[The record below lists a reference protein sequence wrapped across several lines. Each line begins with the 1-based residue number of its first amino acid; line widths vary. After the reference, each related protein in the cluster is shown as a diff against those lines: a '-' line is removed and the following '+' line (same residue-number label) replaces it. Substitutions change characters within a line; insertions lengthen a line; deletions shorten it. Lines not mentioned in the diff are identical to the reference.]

1 MKTWT
6 KEERYRV
13 LQDPEEIRDMH
24 DRIAQSAWRQT
35 FHIQPVTG
43 LLNDPN
49 GFIRHGDLWHLFYQW
64 CPWGAVHGLKYW
76 YHVIS
81 RDLVN
86 WKNAGVCI
94 RPDTVYDNKGAY
106 SGSAY
111 PTDGKIYL
119 YYTGNHRDA
128 DWTRRSYTCLVK
140 LNDDGTAEKYT
151 PPLFGPHPDY
161 TEHQRD
167 PKILFFKE
175 PHLYRILIGAQNKKN
190 QGRVICYRSPHH
202 NRGWEFEGE
211 VRVPGFENFGSMW
224 ECPSIE
230 HIGDKDV
237 LIFCP
242 QHIKLSGRGE
252 STNHNGYII
261 GHMDWDTL
269 TFHPEGSFHV
279 LDFGFDSYAAECAA
293 TIGDPDKAVLVA
305 WMGLPDSSYPVTDE
319 EEWSGCLTLPRE
331 LTIRDRRLIQKPL
344 DSLKELRESEYD
356 PHVRSAALA
365 DTGRSDAGLRGM
377 DAQAIDGRQDVDKAY
392 ESVSKASG
400 PIITPLTVKK
410 CDEILSGDTAAAS
423 SDKQALSH
431 ASDETLPLAESVPAE
446 TDPSAAANAGGAKS
460 AVHDV
465 LLGDL
470 PKACE
475 MEISFSEG
483 DYLRMLKLFTK
494 GDGSGGITIRADD
507 WANEISVD
515 RSGLTNRFNEEQ
527 GEVRTRP
534 ISRPVFHLRIF
545 IDSSSVEIF
554 VNDGDA
560 VFTSRVFPTEEE
572 RHFVLDGE
580 ADVKLWT
587 LRPAVKDDFVV

>member
-35 FHIQPVTG
+35 FHIQPITG

-377 DAQAIDGRQDVDKAY
+377 DAMAIDGKQAVDDAY
-392 ESVSKASG
+392 ESASKASG

-410 CDEILSGDTAAAS
+410 CAEAAPV
-423 SDKQALSH
+423 H
-431 ASDETLPLAESVPAE
+431 
-446 TDPSAAANAGGAKS
+446 SA
-460 AVHDV
+460 

-560 VFTSRVFPTEEE
+560 VFTTRLFPTPEESWCA
-572 RHFVLDGE
+572 FDGD
-580 ADVKLWT
+580 AAIHMWRLKD
-587 LRPAVKDDFVV
+587 AVTDDFVV

>member
-13 LQDPEEIRDMH
+13 LHDPEEIRDMH

-167 PKILFFKE
+167 PKILFFRE
-175 PHLYRILIGAQNKKN
+175 PHLYRILLGAQNKKG
-190 QGRVICYRSPHH
+190 QGRIICYRSPHH

-211 VRVPGFENFGSMW
+211 VRVPGFENFGGMW

-230 HIGDKDV
+230 RIGDKDV

-242 QHIKLSGRGE
+242 QHIKLAGRGE

-261 GHMDWDTL
+261 GRMDWNTL
-269 TFHPEGSFHV
+269 TFHPDGSFHV

-293 TIGDPDKAVLVA
+293 TIGDPDRAILVA

-344 DSLKELRESEYD
+344 DSLQSLREAEFD
-356 PHVRSAALA
+356 PHIRSVGIA
-365 DTGRSDAGLRGM
+365 DQGRSDAELRGM
-377 DAQAIDGRQDVDKAY
+377 NAQAIDGKQPVDDAY
-392 ESVSKASG
+392 EAASKTSG
-400 PIITPLTVKK
+400 PIITPLTVRK
-410 CDEILSGDTAAAS
+410 CEEAAAE
-423 SDKQALSH
+423 DDAAGKHDQTGKNT
-431 ASDETLPLAESVPAE
+431 ASPAESAAFH
-446 TDPSAAANAGGAKS
+446 SA
-460 AVHDV
+460 

-507 WANEISVD
+507 WADEISVD
-515 RSGLTNRFNEEQ
+515 CSGLTNRFNTEQ

-572 RHFVLDGE
+572 RHFVLDGA
-580 ADVKLWT
+580 ADIRIWT